1 MSTSQQSLMEEFQ
14 AGRIDRRSF
23 LRRAMALGLSLSSI
37 EAFMAACTTSGS
49 GGGGGNSSSILWSNW
64 ANTGEIARFQAFTA
78 NYNKTHNTNVRYVF
92 VPSANNNYFSKILT
106 ELNGGNAPDVF
117 YVGDGNIGQLV
128 ANQTVTELN
137 TLLSSDKAKEKATDF
152 APGLWGAAKTL
163 SGKIFGVP
171 VDCNPL
177 VLWYNEKVLQDAGIT
192 TMPAALYEQGQWTRD
207 AFQQM
212 ISQIKAKGKYG
223 YVLDAWPLVW
233 YSWATANGGKVYD
246 QNGFGN
252 FIAHEDPKSLEAF
265 TWLANQ
271 VRQKTMI
278 YAGSLPKGQGNDLAL
293 ISGQTG
299 FISVGRWDLPEFKSA
314 GIKYDI
320 APFPT
325 PSGKI
330 GSVGIPLAYMV
341 INKKTKLQ
349 DQAFDFLTN
358 FVSPEGQQFRLQGGG
373 NAVPSIQA
381 AATEKV
387 VTDGN
392 DPAHAQYL
400 LDARNVGYSIPPA
413 EGFAAGLST
422 DIQTTMDPV
431 FLQGKDVKTTL
442 AAVAAMAAPRIQ
454 KGQQIS
460 KQ

>member
-1 MSTSQQSLMEEFQ
+1 VQYT
-14 AGRIDRRSF
+14 
-23 LRRAMALGLSLSSI
+23 
-37 EAFMAACTTSGS
+37 
-49 GGGGGNSSSILWSNW
+49 
-64 ANTGEIARFQAFTA
+64 
-78 NYNKTHNTNVRYVF
+78 F
-92 VPSANNNYFSKILT
+92 VPSANNNYFTKILT

-128 ANQTVTELN
+128 TNQTVMQLN
-137 TLLSSDKAKEKATDF
+137 DLLDSSKAKEKATDF
-152 APGLWGAAKTL
+152 APGLWGAAKTQT
-163 SGKIFGVP
+163 GKIFGVP

-212 ISQIKAKGKYG
+212 IEKVKAKGKYG

-233 YSWATANGGKVYD
+233 YSWATTYGGTIYDNNGY
-246 QNGFGN
+246 GN
-252 FIAHEDPKSLEAF
+252 FIAHEDPKALDTF

-271 VRQKTMI
+271 VRQKTMV

-293 ISGQTG
+293 LSGQTG
-299 FISVGRWDLPEFKSA
+299 FISVGRWDLPEFKSG

-320 APFPT
+320 VPFPT
-325 PSGKI
+325 PNSKI
-330 GSVGIPLAYMV
+330 GPAGIALAYMV

-358 FVSPEGQQFRLQGGG
+358 FVSPQGQQFRLNGGG
-373 NAVPSIQA
+373 NAVPSIESP
-381 AATEKV
+381 TTDKV

-392 DPAHAQYL
+392 DPQHAQYL
-400 LDARNVGYSIPPA
+400 LDARHAGYGLPPA
-413 EGFAAGLST
+413 EGFAPGLST

-442 AAVAAMAAPRIQ
+442 AAVAAMADPRIQ